1 MQVRFTVAMRQM
13 SLFNNVPVL
22 QSPETESIKYM
33 GSKLKLIPYIL
44 HLARKVDAHTVLDAF
59 SGTTRVSQAFAKSG
73 YRVLCND
80 IVIWSEVFG
89 TCYLLN
95 KKRPEEYQPLIDHL
109 NSLPPMDGWFTQ
121 MYGGQPNGGCAV
133 QPDGLKRPWQI
144 HNTRKLDAIR
154 QEIEKLELDKVDKAV
169 ALTSLILALD
179 QVDNTLGHFVS
190 YLREWSPRSYNNL
203 VLKVPALFLTSE
215 EHQVFR
221 EDVFDLLPRVSVDL
235 AYFDPPYGSNNDKMP
250 PSRVRYASY
259 YHIWTTICLFDKP
272 DVFGKARRRKDTSD
286 VIATSVFEEY
296 RRGNDGRYL
305 VFSAIERLIR
315 EVNAKWL
322 ILSYSSGGRATA
334 EELDDVIRRNG
345 KLLEVLEIDY
355 KSNVMASMRWTN
367 EWLRDV
373 EKPHREFLFL
383 IEK

>member
-1 MQVRFTVAMRQM
+1 MRQL
-13 SLFNNVPVL
+13 SLFDNVIAL
-22 QSPETESIKYM
+22 QAPETEGIKYI

-80 IVIWSEVFG
+80 IAIWSEVFG

-154 QEIEKLELDKVDKAV
+154 QEIEKLELNKVDKAV

-235 AYFDPPYGSNNDKMP
+235 AYFDPPYGANNDKMP

-296 RRGNDGRYL
+296 RRGSDGRYL
-305 VFSAIERLIR
+305 IVSAIERLIR
-315 EVNAKWL
+315 EVNAKWV

-334 EELDDVIRRNG
+334 EELDEVIRRNG

-383 IEK
+383 IKK

>member
-1 MQVRFTVAMRQM
+1 MHQL
-13 SLFNNVPVL
+13 SLFDNVIAL
-22 QSPETESIKYM
+22 EAPETEGIKYI

-80 IVIWSEVFG
+80 IAIWSEVFG

-95 KKRPEEYQPLIDHL
+95 KRRPEEYQPLINHL
-109 NSLPPMDGWFTQ
+109 NSLPPIDGWFTQ
-121 MYGGQPNGGCAV
+121 VYGGQPNGGCAI
-133 QPDGLKRPWQI
+133 QTDGLKRPWQI

-154 QEIEKLELDKVDKAV
+154 QEIEKLELDKVDKSV

-221 EDVFDLLPRVSVDL
+221 EDVFDLLPQVSVDL
-235 AYFDPPYGSNNDKMP
+235 VYFDPPYGSNNDKMP

-259 YHIWTTICLFDKP
+259 YHLWTTICLFDKP

-286 VIATSVFEEY
+286 VIAASVFEEY
-296 RRGNDGRYL
+296 RKGNDGRYL
-305 VFSAIERLIR
+305 VVSAIERLIQ
-315 EVNAKWL
+315 EVNAKWV

-334 EELDDVIRRNG
+334 EELDEVIKRNG
-345 KLLEVLEIDY
+345 KVLDVLEIDY
-355 KSNVMASMRWTN
+355 KSNVMAGMRWTN
-367 EWLRDV
+367 EWLRDI
-373 EKPHREFLFL
+373 EKPNREFLFL

>member
-1 MQVRFTVAMRQM
+1 M
-13 SLFNNVPVL
+13 SQLAFFDDVVVKEA
-22 QSPETESIKYM
+22 PETEGIKYT

-44 HLARKVDAHTVLDAF
+44 HLARKINARSVLDAF
-59 SGTTRVSQAFAKSG
+59 SGTTRVSQAFAKLG
-73 YRVLCND
+73 YKVICND
-80 IVIWSEVFG
+80 IAAWSETFG

-95 KKRPEEYQPLIDHL
+95 KKHSKEYQPLIDHL
-109 NSLPPMDGWFTQ
+109 NSLKPVDGWFTE
-121 MYGGQPNGGCAV
+121 MYGGEQNGGSAV
-133 QPDGLKRPWQI
+133 QKDGLKRPWQI

-154 QEIEKLELDKVDKAV
+154 EEIENLRLDKIEKAV

-190 YLREWSPRSYNNL
+190 YLKHWSPRSYNRL
-203 VLKVPALFLTSE
+203 ILKPPAVFPNVQE
-215 EHQVFR
+215 NQVFC

-272 DVFGKARRRKDTSD
+272 ELFGKARRRKDTSD
-286 VIATSVFEEY
+286 IVATSVFEEF

-305 VFSAIERLIR
+305 VVSAIERLLK
-315 EVNAKWL
+315 EANAKWI

-334 EELDDVIRRNG
+334 EELNEVIKRNG
-345 KLLEVLEIDY
+345 RVIEVLEIDY

-373 EKPHREFLFL
+373 EKPNREFLFL
-383 IEK
+383 IEKR

>member
-1 MQVRFTVAMRQM
+1 MRQLG
-13 SLFNNVPVL
+13 LFDNVIAL
-22 QSPETESIKYM
+22 QAPETEGIKYI

-80 IVIWSEVFG
+80 IAIWSEVFG

-272 DVFGKARRRKDTSD
+272 EVFGKARRRKDTSD

-296 RRGNDGRYL
+296 RRGSDGRYL
-305 VFSAIERLIR
+305 VVSAIERLIR
-315 EVNAKWL
+315 EVNAKWV

-334 EELDDVIRRNG
+334 EELDEVIRRNG

>member
-1 MQVRFTVAMRQM
+1 MRQ
-13 SLFNNVPVL
+13 LRFFDNVPAL
-22 QSPETESIKYM
+22 QAPEKEGIKYT

-44 HLARKVDAHTVLDAF
+44 HLARKVEAHTVLDAF

-80 IVIWSEVFG
+80 IAIWSEVFG

-109 NSLPPMDGWFTQ
+109 NSLPPIDGWFTQ

-144 HNTRKLDAIR
+144 HNTRKLYAIR
-154 QEIEKLELDKVDKAV
+154 QEIEKLELDK
-169 ALTSLILALD
+169 
-179 QVDNTLGHFVS
+179 VDNTLGHFVS

-272 DVFGKARRRKDTSD
+272 DVFGKSRRRKDTSD

-296 RRGNDGRYL
+296 RRGSDGRYL
-305 VFSAIERLIR
+305 VVSAIERLIR
-315 EVNAKWL
+315 EVNAKWV
-322 ILSYSSGGRATA
+322 ILSYSSDGRATA
-334 EELDDVIRRNG
+334 EELDEVIRRNG
-345 KLLEVLEIDY
+345 KLIEVLEIDY
-355 KSNVMASMRWTN
+355 KSNVMKSMRWTN

-373 EKPHREFLFL
+373 EKPHQEFLFL

>member
-1 MQVRFTVAMRQM
+1 MRQL
-13 SLFNNVPVL
+13 SLFDNVIAL
-22 QSPETESIKYM
+22 QAPETEGIKYI

-80 IVIWSEVFG
+80 IAIWSEVFG

-154 QEIEKLELDKVDKAV
+154 QEIERLELDKVDKAV

-272 DVFGKARRRKDTSD
+272 EVFGKARRRKDTSD

-296 RRGNDGRYL
+296 RRGSDGRYL
-305 VFSAIERLIR
+305 VVSAIERLIR
-315 EVNAKWL
+315 EVNAKWV

-334 EELDDVIRRNG
+334 EELDEVIRRNG

>member
-1 MQVRFTVAMRQM
+1 MLSRLT
-13 SLFNNVPVL
+13 SLFDDVMAL
-22 QSPETESIKYM
+22 QAPETEGIKYM

-80 IVIWSEVFG
+80 IAIWSEVFG

-109 NSLPPMDGWFTQ
+109 NSLPPVDGWFTQ

-179 QVDNTLGHFVS
+179 QVDNMLGHFVS

-272 DVFGKARRRKDTSD
+272 EVFGKARRRKDTSD

-296 RRGNDGRYL
+296 RRGSDGRYL
-305 VFSAIERLIR
+305 VVSAIERLIR
-315 EVNAKWL
+315 EVNAKWV

-334 EELDDVIRRNG
+334 EELDKVIRRNG

-367 EWLRDV
+367 EWLRAV